1 MVDRRTPAE
10 RRDDLAADRDDAAE
24 ARGVHSDSR
33 DDNAEQR
40 DADAEQR
47 DAVADLDA
55 EDLDL
60 RFAEVRAQILDRFR
74 RDEDATLDAAEWPNL
89 TPSGLARLRAHA
101 DEQRR
106 LASADRIAA
115 ARLID
120 DLHERVRRFRGGR
133 AAAARDRT
141 DAAHDRHHSE
151 HNRHDSAHDRD
162 LAARDRDQS
171 AIERELA
178 DPSLA
183 DTRPGPQPPPPDPVA
198 ETLEASRRRI
208 TDSRGWLD
216 RTQTRTASPQPDV
229 ESG

>member
-1 MVDRRTPAE
+1 MVVRRTPAE

-24 ARGVHSDSR
+24 TRDVHSDSR
-33 DDNAEQR
+33 DDKAEQR

-60 RFAEVRAQILDRFR
+60 RFAQVRAQILDRFR
-74 RDEDATLDAAEWPNL
+74 RDEDVTLDAAEWPEL
-89 TPSGLARLRAHA
+89 TPAGLARLHAHA

-106 LASADRIAA
+106 LARADRDAA
-115 ARLID
+115 ARLLD
-120 DLHERVRRFRGGR
+120 DLHERVRQARDGR
-133 AAAARDRT
+133 TEAARDRT
-141 DAAHDRHHSE
+141 DAADDRHRSE
-151 HNRHDSAHDRD
+151 DNRHDSAHDRD

-178 DPSLA
+178 DPPEL
-183 DTRPGPQPPPPDPVA
+183 PPPDPVA
-198 ETLEASRRRI
+198 GTLDASRRRI

-216 RTQTRTASPQPDV
+216 RTQIRTAIPQPDV